1 MECNETANKQV
12 TTYRE
17 KIMTTLKNEGHS
29 GMNRSDTV
37 LRRQGALLGAGL
49 LDAGGRNLMLQLRS
63 PLHCMRREATVCCVI
78 ATQMWEWYPL
88 FHLIAKTLTPSA
100 LFAVDMSLALPA
112 SFSLCC
118 KTDPALFDYV
128 PPLRTEDDNP
138 KNKKS
143 SVQFSFQQTRSSKST
158 ISKALLRRT
167 STNTANTANTTNT
180 TNTTGVQDG
189 QSTIV
194 AETTKE
200 VTTEVEATKHDHHNH
215 PSVEKEEQESMK
227 MEVVEEEEKEME
239 LVPKPRPTEFEV
251 KNATRLTPLQLPF
264 LELIN
269 PTDNDNHNGNGNGN
283 GNGNSQR
290 FVPVLEMKEMK
301 KHAYLPAVMMLRDRF
316 KGIPCVYVGKE
327 EGTMASLKCPEP
339 FIYHIPKAQQ

>member
-1 MECNETANKQV
+1 
-12 TTYRE
+12 
-17 KIMTTLKNEGHS
+17 MTTLKNEGHS

-88 FHLIAKTLTPSA
+88 FHLIAKALTPSA

-143 SVQFSFQQTRSSKST
+143 SVQFSFQQTRSSKLT
-158 ISKALLRRT
+158 ISKALRRRA
-167 STNTANTANTTNT
+167 S

-189 QSTIV
+189 QSTPI

-200 VTTEVEATKHDHHNH
+200 DDNEEGETNPSH
-215 PSVEKEEQESMK
+215 PSVVKEEQDDVK
-227 MEVVEEEEKEME
+227 MEVVEEEKKKEME
-239 LVPKPRPTEFEV
+239 IEGVPEPRPTEFEV

-264 LELIN
+264 LELVN
-269 PTDNDNHNGNGNGN
+269 PVNNNGSGGGNT
-283 GNGNSQR
+283 QR

-316 KGIPCVYVGKE
+316 KGMPCVYVGEE
-327 EGTMASLKCPEP
+327 EGKTASLKCPEP

>member
-1 MECNETANKQV
+1 MTA
-12 TTYRE
+12 
-17 KIMTTLKNEGHS
+17 LKNEGHS

-88 FHLIAKTLTPSA
+88 FHLIAKALTPSA
-100 LFAVDMSLALPA
+100 LFAVDLSLAPPA

-143 SVQFSFQQTRSSKST
+143 SVQFSFQQTRSSKSM
-158 ISKALLRRT
+158 ISKALRRRA
-167 STNTANTANTTNT
+167 STNTTS
-180 TNTTGVQDG
+180 VQDG
-189 QSTIV
+189 LSIPL
-194 AETTKE
+194 AETTNEKE
-200 VTTEVEATKHDHHNH
+200 GGDEDEGANH
-215 PSVEKEEQESMK
+215 THLSGVKEEQKDMK
-227 MEVVEEEEKEME
+227 MEVEEEEKEKKETTTAKEEME
-239 LVPKPRPTEFEV
+239 IVPESRPTEFEV

-264 LELIN
+264 LELVN
-269 PTDNDNHNGNGNGN
+269 SVNSANDNGNGYGN
-283 GNGNSQR
+283 TQR

-301 KHAYLPAVMMLRDRF
+301 KHTYLPAVMMLRDRF
-316 KGIPCVYVGKE
+316 KGIPCVYVGEEE
-327 EGTMASLKCPEP
+327 EGKAASLKCPEP
-339 FIYHIPKAQQ
+339 FIYHIPAAQK